1 MLVSHNRFWTLG
13 KFVWIFLSCTK
24 VIKNYFLHFIIIDLN
39 CKAQLRCRKLEIFSS
54 WWKSFFLPL
63 WSDKSFYNI
72 LRQKNVF
79 CSWKNFKCVFTLM
92 FLYPTLWNTIIHH
105 HLHSNHYFMTSE
117 SYKTTS
123 YDHGTIQNCL
133 YTIIYNNLIFK

>member
-39 CKAQLRCRKLEIFSS
+39 CKAQLRCRKLVSFSS

-79 CSWKNFKCVFTLM
+79 LFMEKLQVIFYTYVFVS
-92 FLYPTLWNTIIHH
+92 TLWNTIIHH

-117 SYKTTS
+117 KLQTTS